1 MSMKTTAKRSTVYF
15 DPDLYKALKIKAA
28 QYDKSLSELINQAV
42 RWSLD
47 EDAEDLAAF
56 EERKNEP
63 NLDFEKVL
71 KDLRSR
77 GKI

>member
-1 MSMKTTAKRSTVYF
+1 MKTTTKRSTVYF
-15 DPDLYKALKIKAA
+15 DPDLYMPLKIKVV
-28 QYDKSLSELINQAV
+28 QHDKSLSGLINQAIQ
-42 RWSLD
+42 WSLA

-56 EERKNEP
+56 EQRRNEP

-77 GKI
+77 RKI

>member
-1 MSMKTTAKRSTVYF
+1 MKTTAKRSTVYF

-28 QYDKSLSELINQAV
+28 HCDKSLSELINQAV
-42 RWSLD
+42 RWSLV

>member
-1 MSMKTTAKRSTVYF
+1 MKTIAKRSTVYF

-28 QYDKSLSELINQAV
+28 HSERSLSELINQAI
-42 RWSLD
+42 RYSLA
-47 EDAEDLAAF
+47 EDAEDLSAF

>member
-1 MSMKTTAKRSTVYF
+1 MKTSAKRSTVYF
-15 DPDLYKALKIKAA
+15 DPDLYKALKMKAV
-28 QYDKSLSELINQAV
+28 QSERSLSELINQAV
-42 RWSLD
+42 RDSLA

-56 EERKNEP
+56 KERQREP

-71 KDLRSR
+71 NDLRSR

>member
-1 MSMKTTAKRSTVYF
+1 MKITKRSTVYF

-42 RWSLD
+42 RWSLV

-56 EERKNEP
+56 EAKKNEP

-71 KDLRSR
+71 KDLISR